1 MTFRA
6 AILAGLAALSLAG
19 CTTPSAHTPNAT
31 EAEIAEAAYRHDGPP
46 AITLYTMIN
55 NRSDAGAHSSMM
67 INAPS
72 QRVIFDPAGSVRAS
86 WLVEADDVIY
96 GITPKIAEVYEGAHA
111 RETYRVRVQRIEVP
125 PEVAEQALRLV
136 QGYGAVSQSQCT
148 VATSGVLKQLP
159 GFEQVS
165 STWFPNKLADQL
177 AGMPGLED
185 RVVRDTDA
193 DDKRL
198 AIAAYG
204 EELGASGGTQ
214 ANRAQANQ

>member
-1 MTFRA
+1 MLR
-6 AILAGLAALSLAG
+6 
-19 CTTPSAHTPNAT
+19 
-31 EAEIAEAAYRHDGPP
+31 
-46 AITLYTMIN
+46 
-55 NRSDAGAHSSMM
+55 
-67 INAPS
+67 
-72 QRVIFDPAGSVRAS
+72 
-86 WLVEADDVIY
+86 
-96 GITPKIAEVYEGAHA
+96 
-111 RETYRVRVQRIEVP
+111 
-125 PEVAEQALRLV
+125 QALRLV

-204 EELGASGGTQ
+204 EELGASGRTQ